1 MVFVVAAPFLEY
13 QLLLWSL
20 LLLACL
26 LLPTSLQ
33 DSSAASIVLGS
44 FRKYKHDVEVRTGTR
59 IVENQALITNSVS

>member
-33 DSSAASIVLGS
+33 DSIAASIVLGS
-44 FRKYKHDVEVRTGTR
+44 FWKYKHDVEVRTGTR